1 MKFSFCV
8 KWVLFGWPF
17 LGTSYPWIMSPLV
30 LSVDKAQLFYSDELK
45 EKLDN
50 HLSRLCKGDSV
61 WWGGGSAWTSWPLR
75 PLAMPK
81 PCEILWGTSN
91 QKDSL
96 SRNSEAQLVLGAV
109 HRRRALC
116 YYKGLTYLGLERQQC
131 VLCLY
136 ASFCSLFHITFFKP
150 KNSLF
155 ESTFQP
161 VTLASLLPALV
172 VYVCVWFP
180 GWWLKY
186 LILESQHLGI
196 VPHPPCLK
204 SWQTRGHLGHGYIM
218 EITANVINICKLVR
232 LAHRMKH

>member
-1 MKFSFCV
+1 MKLSFCV

-17 LGTSYPWIMSPLV
+17 LGTNYPWIMSPLV

-61 WWGGGSAWTSWPLR
+61 WWGGGTVWTSWPLR

-109 HRRRALC
+109 RRRRALC
-116 YYKGLTYLGLERQQC
+116 YKGLTYLGLERHQPCC
-131 VLCLY
+131 VFMGLSVHSSTLPF
-136 ASFCSLFHITFFKP
+136 SNPKTTSLRAPF
-150 KNSLF
+150 N
-155 ESTFQP
+155 Q
-161 VTLASLLPALV
+161 
-172 VYVCVWFP
+172 
-180 GWWLKY
+180 
-186 LILESQHLGI
+186 
-196 VPHPPCLK
+196 
-204 SWQTRGHLGHGYIM
+204 
-218 EITANVINICKLVR
+218 
-232 LAHRMKH
+232 